1 MKDKIFVLVK
11 ESLKVLLIILGIC
24 LAYKLNVISIII
36 CVGAG
41 LVFNYFYQKEEIK
54 RKRLLNRFKDAVVYM
69 EQMIYSFKK
78 QPKIRLALQD
88 AQKIGSKEIKELLEE
103 VIVNIDTKESENI
116 YEDALKLVEKEY
128 GCKRIRSLHKF
139 LIKIEEHGGEY
150 DDYIDILLQDIK
162 DWNDRTLLFIQN
174 VERVKRNVLISVFST
189 VITCGFMAYIVPSE
203 YSYTPNIV
211 YQIVSTIM
219 LLTMIGS
226 YLVIVKKMNID
237 WLDEEQSLSDNQIM
251 RYYTLVERGYEDYDS
266 LSWSEKLSYK
276 SAKRRMEKE
285 LSKCFPDWIRE
296 VAINLQN
303 DTVQSAIENSYESAP
318 FILQRPIRK
327 LLLDFEKYP
336 VGIEPYDNLLKEFD
350 LDQIKSSMKMFYS
363 INELGK
369 EQSDQQINSI
379 LDRNNKLAGYAEEM
393 KNQDKIGISSLLAT
407 IPMIVGI
414 IKIMVDMVLMIMVFT
429 SSIGNAINGGLK

>member
-1 MKDKIFVLVK
+1 M
-11 ESLKVLLIILGIC
+11 S
-24 LAYKLNVISIII
+24 
-36 CVGAG
+36 AG
-41 LVFNYFYQKEEIK
+41 VAFNYFYQREEIK
-54 RKRLLNRFKDAVVYM
+54 RRRLLERFKDGVMYM

-88 AQKIGSKEIKELLEE
+88 AQKIGSSEVKELLEE
-103 VIVNIDTKESENI
+103 VIVNIDTNESENI
-116 YEDALKLVEKEY
+116 YEEALELVEKEY
-128 GCKRIRSLHKF
+128 KCKRIRSLHKF

-150 DDYIDILLQDIK
+150 DNYIDILLQDIK
-162 DWNDRTLLFIQN
+162 DWNDRTLLFIKN

-203 YSYTPNIV
+203 YSYTPSPI
-211 YQIVSTIM
+211 YQVASTIM
-219 LLTMIGS
+219 LLMMMGS
-226 YLVIVKKMNID
+226 YLLIVKKMNFD
-237 WLDEEQSLSDNQIM
+237 WLKEEQSLNNNQIM
-251 RYYTLVERGYEDYDS
+251 RYYNLVEKGYEDYDS

-276 SAKRRMEKE
+276 SAKKRMEKE

-303 DTVQSAIENSYESAP
+303 DTVQSAIENSYENSP

-336 VGIEPYDNLLKEFD
+336 VGIEPYDNLLREFD
-350 LDQIKSSMKMFYS
+350 LDEIKSSMKMFYS

-379 LDRNNKLAGYAEEM
+379 LDRNNKLAGHAEEM
-393 KNQDKIGISSLLAT
+393 KNQDHIGAASMLAS
-407 IPMIVGI
+407 IPLIVGVV
-414 IKIMVDMVLMIMVFT
+414 KIMIDMVLMIMVFT
-429 SSIGNAINGGLK
+429 TSIGNAINT

>member
-1 MKDKIFVLVK
+1 M
-11 ESLKVLLIILGIC
+11 LLIILGIC
-24 LAYKLNVISIII
+24 LAYRLNIISIIL
-36 CVGAG
+36 CMSAG
-41 LVFNYFYQKEEIK
+41 VAFNYFYQKEEIK
-54 RKRLLNRFKDAVVYM
+54 RRRLFERFKDGVMYM

-88 AQKIGSKEIKELLEE
+88 AQKIGSSEVKELLEE
-103 VIVNIDTKESENI
+103 VIVNIDTNESENI
-116 YEDALKLVEKEY
+116 YEEALELVEKEY
-128 GCKRIRSLHKF
+128 KCKRIRSLHKF

-150 DDYIDILLQDIK
+150 DNYIDILLQDIK
-162 DWNDRTLLFIQN
+162 DWNDRTLLFIKN

-203 YSYTPNIV
+203 YSYTPSPI
-211 YQIVSTIM
+211 YQVASTIM
-219 LLTMIGS
+219 LLMMMGS
-226 YLVIVKKMNID
+226 YLLIVKKMNFD
-237 WLDEEQSLSDNQIM
+237 WLKEEQSLNNNQIM
-251 RYYTLVERGYEDYDS
+251 RYYNLVEKGYEDYDS

-276 SAKRRMEKE
+276 SAKKRMEKE

-303 DTVQSAIENSYESAP
+303 DTVQSAIENSYENSP

-336 VGIEPYDNLLKEFD
+336 VGIEPYDNLLREFD
-350 LDQIKSSMKMFYS
+350 LDEIKSSMKMFYS

-379 LDRNNKLAGYAEEM
+379 LDRNNKLAGHAEEM
-393 KNQDKIGISSLLAT
+393 KNQDQIGAASMLAT

-414 IKIMVDMVLMIMVFT
+414 VKIMIDMILMIMVFT
-429 SSIGNAINGGLK
+429 SSIGNAING

>member
-1 MKDKIFVLVK
+1 MLIRD
-11 ESLKVLLIILGIC
+11 SAKVLLIILGIC
-24 LAYKLNVISIII
+24 LAYRLNVVSIIL
-36 CVGAG
+36 CMSAG
-41 LVFNYFYQKEEIK
+41 VAFNYFYQREELK
-54 RKRLLNRFKDAVVYM
+54 RRRMLERFKDAVMYM

-88 AQKIGSKEIKELLEE
+88 AQKIGSPEVKELLEE
-103 VIVNIDTKESENI
+103 VIVNIDTNESKNI
-116 YEDALKLVEKEY
+116 YEDALKLIENEY
-128 GCKRIRSLHKF
+128 KCKRIKSLHKF

-150 DDYIDILLQDIK
+150 DNYIDILLQDIK
-162 DWNDRTLLFIQN
+162 DWNDRTLLFIKN

-189 VITCGFMAYIVPSE
+189 VITCGFMAYMVPAE
-203 YSYTPNIV
+203 YSYTPNLV
-211 YQIVSTIM
+211 YQIASTIM
-219 LLTMIGS
+219 LLLMMGS
-226 YLVIVKKMNID
+226 YLLIVKKMNLD
-237 WLDEEQSLSDNQIM
+237 WLKEDQSLNNNQIM
-251 RYYTLVERGYEDYDS
+251 RYYNLVEKGYEDYDS

-303 DTVQSAIENSYESAP
+303 DTVQSAIENSYENSP

-350 LDQIKSSMKMFYS
+350 LDEIKSSMKMFYS

-379 LDRNNKLAGYAEEM
+379 LDRNNKLAGHAEEM
-393 KNQDKIGISSLLAT
+393 KNQDHIGAASMLAS
-407 IPMIVGI
+407 IPLIVGVV
-414 IKIMVDMVLMIMVFT
+414 KIMIDMVLMIMVFT
-429 SSIGNAINGGLK
+429 TSIGNAINT

>member
-1 MKDKIFVLVK
+1 MLIKD
-11 ESLKVLLIILGIC
+11 SAKVLLIILGIC
-24 LAYKLNVISIII
+24 LAYRLNIISIIL
-36 CVGAG
+36 CMSAG
-41 LVFNYFYQKEEIK
+41 VAFNYFYQKEEIK
-54 RKRLLNRFKDAVVYM
+54 RRRLFERFKDGVMYM

-88 AQKIGSKEIKELLEE
+88 AQKIGSSEVKELLEE
-103 VIVNIDTKESENI
+103 VIVNIDTNESENI
-116 YEDALKLVEKEY
+116 YEEALELVEKEY
-128 GCKRIRSLHKF
+128 KCKRIRSLHKF

-150 DDYIDILLQDIK
+150 DNYIDILLKDIK
-162 DWNDRTLLFIQN
+162 DWNDRTLLFIKN

-203 YSYTPNIV
+203 YSYTPSPI
-211 YQIVSTIM
+211 YQVASTIM
-219 LLTMIGS
+219 LLMMMGS
-226 YLVIVKKMNID
+226 YLLIVKKMNFD
-237 WLDEEQSLSDNQIM
+237 WLKEEQSLNNNQIM
-251 RYYTLVERGYEDYDS
+251 RYYNLVEKGYEDYDS

-276 SAKRRMEKE
+276 SAKKRMEKE

-303 DTVQSAIENSYESAP
+303 DTVQSAIENSYENSP

-336 VGIEPYDNLLKEFD
+336 VGIEPYDNLLREFD
-350 LDQIKSSMKMFYS
+350 LDEIKSSMKMFYS

-379 LDRNNKLAGYAEEM
+379 LDRNNKLAGHAEEM
-393 KNQDKIGISSLLAT
+393 KNQDQIGAASMLAT

-414 IKIMVDMVLMIMVFT
+414 VKIMIDMVLMIMVFT
-429 SSIGNAINGGLK
+429 TSIGNAING

>member
-1 MKDKIFVLVK
+1 MLIRD
-11 ESLKVLLIILGIC
+11 SAKVLLIILGIC
-24 LAYKLNVISIII
+24 LAYRLNIISIIL
-36 CVGAG
+36 CMSAG
-41 LVFNYFYQKEEIK
+41 VAFNYFYQREEIK
-54 RKRLLNRFKDAVVYM
+54 RRRLLERFKDGIMYM

-88 AQKIGSKEIKELLEE
+88 AQKIGSSEVKELLEE
-103 VIVNIDTKESENI
+103 VIVNIDTNESENI
-116 YEDALKLVEKEY
+116 YEEALELVEKEY
-128 GCKRIRSLHKF
+128 KCKRIRSLHKF

-150 DDYIDILLQDIK
+150 DNYIDILLQDIK
-162 DWNDRTLLFIQN
+162 DWNDRTLLFIKN

-203 YSYTPNIV
+203 YSYTPSPI
-211 YQIVSTIM
+211 YQVASTIM
-219 LLTMIGS
+219 LLMMMGS
-226 YLVIVKKMNID
+226 YLLIVKKMNFD
-237 WLDEEQSLSDNQIM
+237 WLKEEQSLNNNQIM
-251 RYYTLVERGYEDYDS
+251 RYYNLVEKGYEDYDS

-276 SAKRRMEKE
+276 SAKKRMEKE

-303 DTVQSAIENSYESAP
+303 DTVQSAIENSYENSP

-336 VGIEPYDNLLKEFD
+336 VGIEPYDNLLREFD
-350 LDQIKSSMKMFYS
+350 LDEIKSSMKMFYS

-379 LDRNNKLAGYAEEM
+379 LDRNNKLAGHAEEM
-393 KNQDKIGISSLLAT
+393 KNQDQIGAASMLAT

-414 IKIMVDMVLMIMVFT
+414 VKIMIDMILMIMVFT
-429 SSIGNAINGGLK
+429 SSIGNAING

>member
-1 MKDKIFVLVK
+1 M
-11 ESLKVLLIILGIC
+11 LLIILGIC
-24 LAYKLNVISIII
+24 LAYRLNIISIIL
-36 CVGAG
+36 CMSAG
-41 LVFNYFYQKEEIK
+41 VAFNYFYQREEIK
-54 RKRLLNRFKDAVVYM
+54 RRRLLERFKDGIMYM

-88 AQKIGSKEIKELLEE
+88 AQKIGSSEVKELLEE
-103 VIVNIDTKESENI
+103 VIVNIDTNESENI
-116 YEDALKLVEKEY
+116 YEEALELVEKEY
-128 GCKRIRSLHKF
+128 KCKRIRSLHKF

-150 DDYIDILLQDIK
+150 DNYIDILLQDIK
-162 DWNDRTLLFIQN
+162 DWNDRTLLFIKN

-203 YSYTPNIV
+203 YSYTPSPI
-211 YQIVSTIM
+211 YQVASTIM
-219 LLTMIGS
+219 LLMMMGS
-226 YLVIVKKMNID
+226 YLLIVKKMNFD
-237 WLDEEQSLSDNQIM
+237 WLKEEQSLNNNQIM
-251 RYYTLVERGYEDYDS
+251 RYYNLVEKGYEDYDS

-276 SAKRRMEKE
+276 SAKKRMEKE

-303 DTVQSAIENSYESAP
+303 DTVQSAIENSYENSP

-336 VGIEPYDNLLKEFD
+336 VGIEPYDNLLREFD
-350 LDQIKSSMKMFYS
+350 LDEIKSSMKMFYS

-379 LDRNNKLAGYAEEM
+379 LDRNNKLAGHAEEM
-393 KNQDKIGISSLLAT
+393 KNQDQIGAASMLAT

-414 IKIMVDMVLMIMVFT
+414 VKIMIDMILMIMVFT
-429 SSIGNAINGGLK
+429 SSIGNAING

>member
-1 MKDKIFVLVK
+1 MKKKVLMLIRD
-11 ESLKVLLIILGIC
+11 SAKVLLIILGIC
-24 LAYKLNVISIII
+24 LAYRLNIISIIL
-36 CVGAG
+36 CMSAG
-41 LVFNYFYQKEEIK
+41 VAFNYFYQREEIK
-54 RKRLLNRFKDAVVYM
+54 RRRLLERFKDGIMYM

-88 AQKIGSKEIKELLEE
+88 AQKIGSSEVKELLEE
-103 VIVNIDTKESENI
+103 VIVNIDTNESENI
-116 YEDALKLVEKEY
+116 YEEALELVEKEY
-128 GCKRIRSLHKF
+128 KCKRIRSLHKF

-150 DDYIDILLQDIK
+150 DNYIDILLQDIK
-162 DWNDRTLLFIQN
+162 DWNDRTLLFIKN

-203 YSYTPNIV
+203 YSYTPSPI
-211 YQIVSTIM
+211 YQVASTIM
-219 LLTMIGS
+219 LLMMMGS
-226 YLVIVKKMNID
+226 YLLIVKKMNFD
-237 WLDEEQSLSDNQIM
+237 WLKEEQSLNNNQIM
-251 RYYTLVERGYEDYDS
+251 RYYNLVEKGYEDYDS

-276 SAKRRMEKE
+276 SAKKRMEKE

-303 DTVQSAIENSYESAP
+303 DTVQSAIENSYENSP

-336 VGIEPYDNLLKEFD
+336 VGIEPYDNLLREFD
-350 LDQIKSSMKMFYS
+350 LDEIKSSMKMFYS

-379 LDRNNKLAGYAEEM
+379 LDRNNKLAGHAEEM
-393 KNQDKIGISSLLAT
+393 KNQDQIGAASMLAT

-414 IKIMVDMVLMIMVFT
+414 VKIMIDMILMIMVFT
-429 SSIGNAINGGLK
+429 SSIGNAING

>member
-1 MKDKIFVLVK
+1 MLIRD
-11 ESLKVLLIILGIC
+11 SAKVLLIILGIC
-24 LAYKLNVISIII
+24 LAYRLNVVSIIL
-36 CVGAG
+36 CMSAG
-41 LVFNYFYQKEEIK
+41 VAFNYFYQREELK
-54 RKRLLNRFKDAVVYM
+54 RRRMLERFKDAVMYM

-88 AQKIGSKEIKELLEE
+88 AQKIGSPEVKELLEE
-103 VIVNIDTKESENI
+103 VIVNIDTNESKNI
-116 YEDALKLVEKEY
+116 YENALKLIENEY
-128 GCKRIRSLHKF
+128 KCKRIKSLHKF

-150 DDYIDILLQDIK
+150 DNYIDILLQDIK
-162 DWNDRTLLFIQN
+162 DWNDRTLLFIKN

-189 VITCGFMAYIVPSE
+189 VITCGFMAYMVPAE
-203 YSYTPNIV
+203 YSYTPNLV
-211 YQIVSTIM
+211 YQIASTIM
-219 LLTMIGS
+219 LLLMMGS
-226 YLVIVKKMNID
+226 YLLIVKKMNLD
-237 WLDEEQSLSDNQIM
+237 WLKEDQSLNNNQIM
-251 RYYTLVERGYEDYDS
+251 RYYNLVEKGYEDYDS

-303 DTVQSAIENSYESAP
+303 DTVQSAIENSYENSP

-350 LDQIKSSMKMFYS
+350 LDEIKSSMKMFYS

-379 LDRNNKLAGYAEEM
+379 LDRNNKLAGHAEEM
-393 KNQDKIGISSLLAT
+393 KNQDHIGAASMLAS
-407 IPMIVGI
+407 IPLIVGVV
-414 IKIMVDMVLMIMVFT
+414 KIMIDMVLMIMVFT
-429 SSIGNAINGGLK
+429 TSIGNAINT

>member
-1 MKDKIFVLVK
+1 M
-11 ESLKVLLIILGIC
+11 S
-24 LAYKLNVISIII
+24 
-36 CVGAG
+36 AG
-41 LVFNYFYQKEEIK
+41 VAFNYFYQKEEIK
-54 RKRLLNRFKDAVVYM
+54 RRRLFERFKDGVMYM

-88 AQKIGSKEIKELLEE
+88 AQKIGSSEVKELLEE
-103 VIVNIDTKESENI
+103 VIVNIDTNESENI
-116 YEDALKLVEKEY
+116 YEEALELVEKEY
-128 GCKRIRSLHKF
+128 KCKRIRSLHKF

-150 DDYIDILLQDIK
+150 DNYIDILLQDIK
-162 DWNDRTLLFIQN
+162 DWNDRTLLFIKN

-203 YSYTPNIV
+203 YSYTPSPI
-211 YQIVSTIM
+211 YQVASTIM
-219 LLTMIGS
+219 LLMMMGS
-226 YLVIVKKMNID
+226 YLLIVKKMNFD
-237 WLDEEQSLSDNQIM
+237 WLKEEQSLNNNQIM
-251 RYYTLVERGYEDYDS
+251 RYYNLVEKGYEDYDS

-276 SAKRRMEKE
+276 SAKKRMEKE
-285 LSKCFPDWIRE
+285 LSKCFPDRIRE

-303 DTVQSAIENSYESAP
+303 DTVQSAIENSYENSP

-336 VGIEPYDNLLKEFD
+336 VGIEPYDNLLREFD
-350 LDQIKSSMKMFYS
+350 LDEIKSSMKMFYS

-379 LDRNNKLAGYAEEM
+379 LDRNNKLAGHAEEM
-393 KNQDKIGISSLLAT
+393 KNQDQIGAASMLAT

-414 IKIMVDMVLMIMVFT
+414 VKIMIDMILMIMVFT
-429 SSIGNAINGGLK
+429 SSIGNAING

>member
-1 MKDKIFVLVK
+1 MLIRD
-11 ESLKVLLIILGIC
+11 SAKVLLIILGIC
-24 LAYKLNVISIII
+24 LAYRLNIISIIL
-36 CVGAG
+36 CMSAG
-41 LVFNYFYQKEEIK
+41 VAFNYFYQREEIK
-54 RKRLLNRFKDAVVYM
+54 RRRLLERFKDGVMYM

-88 AQKIGSKEIKELLEE
+88 AQKIGSSEVKELLEE
-103 VIVNIDTKESENI
+103 VIVNIDTNESENI
-116 YEDALKLVEKEY
+116 YEEALELVEKEY
-128 GCKRIRSLHKF
+128 KCKRIRSLHKF

-150 DDYIDILLQDIK
+150 DNYIDILLQDIK
-162 DWNDRTLLFIQN
+162 DWNDRTLLFIKN

-203 YSYTPNIV
+203 YSYTPSPI
-211 YQIVSTIM
+211 YQVASTIM
-219 LLTMIGS
+219 LLMMMGS
-226 YLVIVKKMNID
+226 YLLIVKKMNFD
-237 WLDEEQSLSDNQIM
+237 WLKEEQSLNNNQIM
-251 RYYTLVERGYEDYDS
+251 RYYNLVEKGYEDYDS

-276 SAKRRMEKE
+276 SAKKRMEKE

-303 DTVQSAIENSYESAP
+303 DTVQSAIENSYENSP

-336 VGIEPYDNLLKEFD
+336 VGIEPYDNLLREFD
-350 LDQIKSSMKMFYS
+350 LDEIKSSMKMFYS

-379 LDRNNKLAGYAEEM
+379 LDRNNKLAGHAEEM
-393 KNQDKIGISSLLAT
+393 KNQDQIGAASMLAT

-414 IKIMVDMVLMIMVFT
+414 VKIMIDMILMIMVFT
-429 SSIGNAINGGLK
+429 SSIGNAING